1 MLEPDKYLFPE
12 ILPETVYGRVQGVGG
27 CSVRE
32 GAVCGR
38 VQCVGGCRVWEGAG
52 CGRVQVAYIKQCI
65 FSWLV
70 VS

>member
-1 MLEPDKYLFPE
+1 MWEGA
-12 ILPETVYGRVQGVGG
+12 VCGRVQCVGG
-27 CSVRE
+27 CRVWE